1 MSDTLRSKVIRLAH
15 ANPALRPHL
24 LPLLKTAA
32 MDATKAK
39 GLAMLTDALKAT
51 PGLSVRT
58 SGTKMVVSAG
68 KLNPEVKSIE
78 FDWSGDGMEIPFVM
92 TLKNGMEGWGW
103 DAYRTPPSFYDT
115 QNKLKLQVVF
125 DGKRD
130 PESELR
136 GFVTHI
142 LLEGVRRAGLVF
154 VPKTRELITLTEA
167 AARSKPTAPKP
178 TAPKPTLPA
187 TTEHGR
193 GWSRDLLMSY
203 RAVEKHFRDLGDA
216 DGLDLLN
223 SFGDTAESPSA
234 FGSAKLIVRLRS
246 LEKHV
251 SGNSTGARLVD
262 RLGAAVDDMIGD
274 DDEDDDD
281 YGDDD

>member
-1 MSDTLRSKVIRLAH
+1 MSDNLRSKVIRLAH
-15 ANPALRPHL
+15 QQPSLRPHL

-78 FDWSGDGMEIPFVM
+78 FNWSGDGMEIPFVM
-92 TLKNGMEGWGW
+92 TLKNGMKGWGW

-136 GFVTHI
+136 DFVTH
-142 LLEGVRRAGLVF
+142 LLLVGVRRAGLVF
-154 VPKTRELITLTEA
+154 VPKTSELITLTEA

-178 TAPKPTLPA
+178 TATNPSVSLWSKADRTYAIKLVTRKGETLWTGDGWKHSMDFSRDDTPVLFA
-187 TTEHGR
+187 SEADARKELVTKALPYIARWQPGYWEDFVR
-193 GWSRDLLMSY
+193 GWE
-203 RAVEKHFRDLGDA
+203 V
-216 DGLDLLN
+216 
-223 SFGDTAESPSA
+223 PS
-234 FGSAKLIVRLRS
+234 GMTPR
-246 LEKHV
+246 
-251 SGNSTGARLVD
+251 
-262 RLGAAVDDMIGD
+262 
-274 DDEDDDD
+274 
-281 YGDDD
+281 